1 MPATFCIA
9 HYPIKGYRYGQ
20 SLFWPFLKPTHA
32 PPLRSNSVRR
42 AAAQCCGVIAMLFAL
57 ALGNARAN
65 ELGVDDWIVGVI
77 RFVTW
82 PDEPAREILRVCYRE
97 GERVPQIAGRK
108 VSERILEVRAVRKP
122 NDLGECQALVF
133 ENAERP
139 DVATWIAPTIGQPIL
154 TIAQGQAPC
163 KLGAAFCLVPA
174 AAPRGFDT
182 NLDTLSRSGLR
193 VSSQLLRM
201 RRMEKDKDK
210 EK

>member
-1 MPATFCIA
+1 
-9 HYPIKGYRYGQ
+9 
-20 SLFWPFLKPTHA
+20 
-32 PPLRSNSVRR
+32 
-42 AAAQCCGVIAMLFAL
+42 MLFAL
-57 ALGNARAN
+57 SMSPSRAS

-82 PDEPAREILRVCYRE
+82 PDEPAREVLRVCYRD

-108 VSERILEVRAVRKP
+108 VSERILEVRGVRRP
-122 NDLGECQALVF
+122 SELGECQVLVL
-133 ENAERP
+133 ENAERADIP
-139 DVATWIAPTIGQPIL
+139 TWITPTIGLPTL

-163 KLGAAFCLVPA
+163 KIGAAFCLVPA
-174 AAPRGFDT
+174 AAPKGFDT

-201 RRMEKDKDK
+201 RRIEKDK